1 MRFVGMLVGVAPLAL
16 AVSLISSTASADV
29 GKTESA
35 GKPKGTIGGALL
47 GGELVVTVEAAAGVK
62 SGWAYAGG
70 AILGAAGGGVG
81 GYFIEKNASPR
92 VDLLMLAGGMT
103 LVIPSIVFALSRTAY
118 APPVDYLTD
127 KPPADEP
134 IANPP
139 QPDVPT
145 GAAPAPV
152 ETVSPP
158 PPPATAPAVPPPATE
173 SPTPPASPGPAGPNS
188 NPSSS
193 LPRVRHHL
201 AVTRLPPLELTQPGL
216 VALTPEALALRM
228 PAVEIQNTYTRT
240 ELAMYGVTQ
249 HTEVHIPVVSVVF

>member
-16 AVSLISSTASADV
+16 AVSLISSTASAEV
-29 GKTESA
+29 GKSETA

-70 AILGAAGGGVG
+70 ALLGAAGGGVG

-118 APPVDYLTD
+118 EPPVDYLTD

-139 QPDVPT
+139 QPDNP
-145 GAAPAPV
+145 APAPV
-152 ETVSPP
+152 QTV
-158 PPPATAPAVPPPATE
+158 PPPAPPAPATVPPPATE
-173 SPTPPASPGPAGPNS
+173 SPTPPASPGPIGPNS
-188 NPSSS
+188 NPSSA

-201 AVTRLPPLELTQPGL
+201 AVTRLPPLELSQPGL
-216 VALTPEALALRM
+216 VALTPDALALRM

-240 ELAMYGVTQ
+240 ELAMYGVSQ